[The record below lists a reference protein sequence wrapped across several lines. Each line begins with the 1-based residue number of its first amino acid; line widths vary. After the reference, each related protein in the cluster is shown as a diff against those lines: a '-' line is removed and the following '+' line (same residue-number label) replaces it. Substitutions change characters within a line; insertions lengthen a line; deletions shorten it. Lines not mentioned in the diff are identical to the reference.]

1 MEPLDDKELGELLGK
16 WEAPHAPAS
25 LSRAVL
31 GDRKSRWPWFVSG
44 TIRVPVPVAAALLL
58 AGIWFFPRT
67 PEVPSLPKPGP
78 VAATPAPALEP
89 SSSVAPQPLPIVTR
103 PAKESASLAGFQ
115 PLKKVELRIIRELQ

>member
-1 MEPLDDKELGELLGK
+1 MEPLDDKELGELLRK

-31 GDRKSRWPWFVSG
+31 ANRKSRWLWFVSG
-44 TIRVPVPVAAALLL
+44 TIRVPVPVAVALVL

-67 PEVPSLPKPGP
+67 PEVPSLPKLAP
-78 VAATPAPALEP
+78 VAGIPAPVPEQSPA
-89 SSSVAPQPLPIVTR
+89 VAPQPLSTVPR

-115 PLKKVELRIIRELQ
+115 PLKKVELRIIKEQQ